1 MRGLRNAV
9 AAAFVGVLGGCAA
22 STGIDIHSEHDP
34 SAQFNS
40 LRSYAWVSRSQT
52 PGGVQDARAL
62 LDWRVRTAVA
72 AELSAKGYVE
82 QPGGSA
88 DFLIDYRVVRK
99 EKDIKSFSDY
109 FRYRSSGG
117 GKDITEVYVRGYQQG
132 SLVLEV
138 LEPRQRRL
146 LWYATASA
154 VINSEKQE
162 ERVRQAVN
170 EMLQRFP
177 PR

>member
-1 MRGLRNAV
+1 VAV
-9 AAAFVGVLGGCAA
+9 AWFTLLGACAA
-22 STGIDIHSEHDP
+22 STGIDVHSEHDP
-34 SAQFNS
+34 SAQFNGF
-40 LRSYAWVSRSQT
+40 RTYAWVSGDKQ
-52 PGGVQDARAL
+52 PVGVQDARAL

-82 QPGGSA
+82 QPGSSP
-88 DFLIDYRVVRK
+88 DFLVDYRVVRK
-99 EKDIKSFSDY
+99 GKEIKSFSDY
-109 FRYRSSGG
+109 FRYRNSGG
-117 GKDITEVYVRGYQQG
+117 GRDITEVYVRGYQQG

-138 LEPRQRRL
+138 VEPRNRRL

-170 EMLQRFP
+170 EMLKRFP